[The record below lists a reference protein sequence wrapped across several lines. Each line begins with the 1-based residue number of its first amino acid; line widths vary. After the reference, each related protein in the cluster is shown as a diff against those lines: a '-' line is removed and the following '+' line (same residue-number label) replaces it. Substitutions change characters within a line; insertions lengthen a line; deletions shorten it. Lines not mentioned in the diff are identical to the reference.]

1 MGPSEK
7 ELAEMAAL
15 ARLQESMAKSRHSR
29 RLPESERESLV
40 IVISPEE
47 MDEDDSSPEIV
58 LEDEDF

>member
-1 MGPSEK
+1 
-7 ELAEMAAL
+7 MAAL

-40 IVISPEE
+40 IMISPEE
-47 MDEDDSSPEIV
+47 IDEDDSSPEIV